1 MGMFIDLKALVVV
14 FLLSIQ
20 TVVSDIDPPRTRLR
34 STAFG
39 IPGQDAVY
47 DYVVI
52 GGGTAGIS
60 LAVRLAQNASSTVA
74 IIEAGAFYEV
84 DNGNYS
90 VLPGLYAASPFY
102 ATTEDFPRQ
111 PLVDW
116 SLVTT
121 AQTGALNRKIH
132 YAQGKTLSGSSALNA
147 MAYHRGTAGSYAQ
160 WAKMVGDDS
169 YSFPS
174 LLPYFRKSCRFSPPD
189 DAKRQ
194 TPNATVEFDPSAFDA
209 AGGPLEVSYSNWVD
223 PALTWF
229 ERALV
234 AIGLPINAKGFNSGS
249 LNGTSWIPSTINPST
264 GKRSSSKSSF
274 LQQSIEVDN
283 IFVYTQA
290 QATKILF
297 NSTTATG
304 VDVSTRGV
312 SYTVTAR
319 KEVILSAGVF
329 HSPQLLMVSGIGP
342 RSKLEEYSI
351 PVLSDLPGVGQNLQD
366 QPIFS
371 LSQGINIPVQAK
383 SLQAPEAL
391 DQFLRNASGP
401 FSSLNGLIAF
411 EKLPPRLRDNISH
424 AALNALRRLPIDE
437 PEVEYLAST
446 TVAPDGSGIGL
457 LSAALS
463 APLSR
468 GSVTISSCD
477 IAVPPVIDLGWYTD
491 VAGADAQ
498 LAVAAFKRLRE
509 AMAAIPE
516 LTIGPELSPGPSVED
531 DGEILTYIRNTTIPL
546 YHAGGTCAMGRRNDT
561 RAVVNA
567 QARVYG
573 VENLR
578 VVDMSAVPFVPS
590 GHPQSTT
597 YMLAEKIAEN
607 ILRGSP

>member
-1 MGMFIDLKALVVV
+1 MPCVVLRNCTEYRDHLLCAGIDRRWR
-14 FLLSIQ
+14 F
-20 TVVSDIDPPRTRLR
+20 
-34 STAFG
+34 
-39 IPGQDAVY
+39 
-47 DYVVI
+47 I
-52 GGGTAGIS
+52 GGGTAGIT
-60 LAVRLAQNASSTVA
+60 LAVRLAQNTSTSVA

-116 SLVTT
+116 GLITA

-147 MAYHRGTAGSYAQ
+147 MAYHRGTSGSYAR

-169 YSFPS
+169 YSFPN
-174 LLPYFRKSCRFSPPD
+174 LLPYFQKSCKFSPPD

-194 TPNATVEFDPSAFDA
+194 TPNATVKFDPSAFDA

-249 LNGTSWIPSTINPST
+249 LSGTSWIPSTINPST
-264 GKRSSSKSSF
+264 GERSSSESSF
-274 LQQSIEVDN
+274 LQRSIEVDN

-297 NSTTATG
+297 NSTTASG
-304 VDVSTRGV
+304 VNVSTRGV
-312 SYTVTAR
+312 SYTISAR

-329 HSPQLLMVSGIGP
+329 HSPHLLMVSGIGP

-351 PVLSDLPGVGQNLQD
+351 PVLADLPGVGQNLQD
-366 QPIFS
+366 QPIFG
-371 LSQGINIPVQAK
+371 LSQGIDIPVQGRL
-383 SLQAPEAL
+383 LQEPEAL
-391 DQFLRNASGP
+391 EQFLQNASGP

-411 EKLPPRLRDNISH
+411 EKVPPRLRMNISQS
-424 AALNALRRLPIDE
+424 ALDSLQKLSDDW

-446 TVAPDGSGIGL
+446 TVAPDGSSIGL

-468 GSVTISSCD
+468 GSVTIASSD
-477 IAVPPVIDLGWYTD
+477 ISVPPVIDLGWYTD
-491 VAGADAQ
+491 PTRADAQ
-498 LAVAAFKRLRE
+498 VAVAAFKRLRE
-509 AMAAIPE
+509 AIT
-516 LTIGPELSPGPSVED
+516 TISDITTTPELSPGPSVEED
-531 DGEILTYIRNTTIPL
+531 EDVLTYIRNTTITL

-561 RAVVNA
+561 GAVVDA

-573 VENLR
+573 VQNLR
-578 VVDMSAVPFVPS
+578 VVDMSAVPFVPP
-590 GHPQSTT
+590 GHPQSTA
-597 YMLAEKIAEN
+597 YMLAEKIAEAIQVGN
-607 ILRGSP
+607 